1 MAKDEYDLK
10 TVDLEVVI
18 SEVADKTLINRQR
31 MELVGLLDSATDG
44 WIEFMDKVG
53 QYLGPI
59 VRAAG
64 KPSKAEL
71 AKTMVGALGFKS
83 WREMIEADLLVGG
96 LGWKF
101 STYQQWRKAY
111 AVVNDIEGMREQKLT
126 PAEIIR
132 KVKFIK
138 DAEIDMPED
147 ADGFNQLFATLQE
160 DAKATAINTVKAE
173 LERTGEVL
181 KAKSDECSGLI
192 KKLSEADFKLHNEIN
207 LVNATKE
214 RLTKLDE
221 FAIKIQSDSSAAN
234 EAHVAALK
242 LINQDHAALVQGLND
257 KVLTLTQTATELM
270 ATIATRDNTITAESN
285 LKEKFA
291 LEHKDTAD
299 ELKLT
304 KANVG
309 ELAKER
315 DARQTY
321 IDTPLFKRWINKIKK
336 PKKPTMRRKNK

>member
-111 AVVNDIEGMREQKLT
+111 AVVNDVEGMREQKLT

-138 DAEIDMPED
+138 DAEMDMPVD
-147 ADGFNQLFATLQE
+147 ADGFNELFTTLQD

-221 FAIKIQSDSSAAN
+221 FAIKIQDDSNAAN
-234 EAHVAALK
+234 QAHVAAVELMNK
-242 LINQDHAALVQGLND
+242 DHAALVQGLND
-257 KVLTLTQTATELM
+257 KVIALTQTATELM
-270 ATIATRDNTITAESN
+270 ATIVIRDNTIADESD
-285 LKEKFA
+285 LKEAFA
-291 LEHKDTAD
+291 LKHKGTAD

-309 ELAKER
+309 DLAKER
-315 DARQTY
+315 DDRQTY
-321 IDTPLFKRWINKIKK
+321 IDTPLFKRWIHKIKK
-336 PKKPTMRRKNK
+336 PKKPTARRKK

>member
-221 FAIKIQSDSSAAN
+221 FAIKIQDDSNAAN
-234 EAHVAALK
+234 QAHVAAVELMNK
-242 LINQDHAALVQGLND
+242 DHAALVQGLND
-257 KVLTLTQTATELM
+257 KVLALTQTATELT
-270 ATIATRDNTITAESN
+270 ATIATEAK
-285 LKEKFA
+285 LKNKLA
-291 LEHKDTAD
+291 LEYKGTAD

-304 KANVG
+304 NERAS

-315 DARQTY
+315 DDRATERDTRQTY

-336 PKKPTMRRKNK
+336 PKRPTIKRKNK